1 MSSIDAIINR
11 QFHLWEQE
19 KGGRQESATPPVQPP
34 RIVTIS
40 RQNGSR
46 GAYLAGKL
54 AYRLGYELIHREI
67 IDAICQSS
75 GYRKKIIEALD
86 EHHRSRLQGVVDSLV
101 SGEAVDHS
109 DYVRH
114 LYQVILSMARL
125 GGIVLIGRGGNFILG
140 PRRGFHIRVV
150 CPRDRRIANL
160 VAYKN
165 VSAAEAPGEVDHSD
179 AERREFIHKLF
190 RADIDDSR
198 HYDVVV
204 NTDYVDVEELVPGLA
219 ESIKGKLGKLARL
232 EREGH

>member
-1 MSSIDAIINR
+1 M
-11 QFHLWEQE
+11 
-19 KGGRQESATPPVQPP
+19 
-34 RIVTIS
+34 
-40 RQNGSR
+40 
-46 GAYLAGKL
+46 
-54 AYRLGYELIHREI
+54 
-67 IDAICQSS
+67 
-75 GYRKKIIEALD
+75 
-86 EHHRSRLQGVVDSLV
+86 VDSLV